1 MIQQRIYAGTVEGGE
16 CDSML
21 QEGRQTF
28 SKQLSANIAAFS
40 TLKGHGK
47 ADQQVH
53 VETAG
58 KP

>member
-1 MIQQRIYAGTVEGGE
+1 MEGGE

-21 QEGRQTF
+21 QEGWQTF

-40 TLKGHGK
+40 ALKGHGK

-53 VETAG
+53 VETSG